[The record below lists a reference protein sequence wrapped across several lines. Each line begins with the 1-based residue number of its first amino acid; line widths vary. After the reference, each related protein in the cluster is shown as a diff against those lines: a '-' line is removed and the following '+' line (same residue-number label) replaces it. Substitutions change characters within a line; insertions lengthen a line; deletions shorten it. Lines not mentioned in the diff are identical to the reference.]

1 MRGSLRLRWAA
12 LAVATMGLGSL
23 LAPTPAEAGRGG
35 RLRAQ
40 IYLVQRPLPRR
51 ASERALL
58 RFARGHHTSRLQ
70 ETNEPNP
77 RDRKWQG
84 HLVVHFNRP
93 PGDLEFHVL
102 FYDTQDGAPRFVD
115 DMAVYLNA
123 RDQRTYVQRLV
134 LSRPK
139 FKPERRMELVV
150 LVGRREVGRR
160 SFQLRGEKR
169 RRSGEVAFSEEEAQR
184 GVGED
189 EEASAATAPT
199 PPPEPEPATIPE
211 EEEDIQIDEGAVGS
225 AEEMELPSAPGGEG
239 PPQAGPS
246 AAGRRGGL
254 CSVGGP
260 EPSGWSWLLAGLA
273 WLFVRRRSG

>member
-1 MRGSLRLRWAA
+1 M
-12 LAVATMGLGSL
+12 AVATMGLASL
-23 LAPTPAEAGRGG
+23 LSPSTAEAGRGG
-35 RLRAQ
+35 RLKAQ
-40 IYLVQRPLPRR
+40 VYLVQRPLPRR

-58 RFARGHHTSRLQ
+58 RFARSHHTSRLQ
-70 ETNEPNP
+70 ETNEANP

-150 LVGRREVGRR
+150 VVGRREVGRR
-160 SFQLRGEKR
+160 AFQLRGEKR
-169 RRSGEVAFSEEEAQR
+169 RRSGEVAFSEEEAQ
-184 GVGED
+184 GGAD
-189 EEASAATAPT
+189 ETDNGQTPAASTATPA
-199 PPPEPEPATIPE
+199 PEPEPATIPE
-211 EEEDIQIDEGAVGS
+211 EEEDIQIDEGAIGS
-225 AEEMELPSAPGGEG
+225 AEEMELPNAPGGEA

-254 CSVGGP
+254 CSLGGTP
-260 EPSGWSWLLAGLA
+260 TAGWSWLLTGLA
-273 WLFVRRRSG
+273 WLFLRRRSG

>member
-1 MRGSLRLRWAA
+1 
-12 LAVATMGLGSL
+12 MGLL
-23 LAPTPAEAGRGG
+23 LWLRPAPASAGGG
-35 RLRAQ
+35 GLRAQ

-51 ASERALL
+51 ATEGALL
-58 RFARGHHTSRLQ
+58 RFARSHHTSRLQ
-70 ETNEPNP
+70 ETKEDNP
-77 RDRKWQG
+77 EDRKWQG
-84 HLVVHFNRP
+84 HLIVHFNRP

-150 LVGRREVGRR
+150 LVGHREVGRR

-169 RRSGEVAFSEEEAQR
+169 HRSGEVAFSEEEAQR
-184 GVGED
+184 GV
-189 EEASAATAPT
+189 EAPEHAAQPAAAPSQAQ
-199 PPPEPEPATIPE
+199 PEPATIPE
-211 EEEDIQIDEGAVGS
+211 EEEDIQIDERAVGS
-225 AEEMELPSAPGGEG
+225 AEDMELPAAPEASR
-239 PPQAGPS
+239 PPEPAPS

-254 CSVGGP
+254 CAVGGSDP
-260 EPSGWSWLLAGLA
+260 LQFGWLLAWVGWLLA
-273 WLFVRRRSG
+273 RRRSG